1 LTYGTGAE
9 DAWPTS
15 TAAELVVIGTFT
27 QSSATTGIEVVWN
40 SHVTGSGGGTCS
52 FHIRVDGVESVPGN
66 LGPTITSNG
75 DYYPIS
81 TTDIF
86 TGLAA
91 GTHTVTVWDRG
102 LGSTSCFDNPGNY
115 PHTVIVTEYQS

>member
-1 LTYGTGAE
+1 
-9 DAWPTS
+9 
-15 TAAELVVIGTFT
+15 VIGTFT
-27 QSSATTGIEVVWN
+27 KSSATTGIEVVWN
-40 SHVTGSGGGTCS
+40 SHVTGSGGGYCS
-52 FHIRVDGVESVPGN
+52 FHIRVDGVESVPNN

-91 GTHTVTVWDRG
+91 GTHTITVWDRG
-102 LGSTSCFDNPGNY
+102 LSSTLCWDNPGNY